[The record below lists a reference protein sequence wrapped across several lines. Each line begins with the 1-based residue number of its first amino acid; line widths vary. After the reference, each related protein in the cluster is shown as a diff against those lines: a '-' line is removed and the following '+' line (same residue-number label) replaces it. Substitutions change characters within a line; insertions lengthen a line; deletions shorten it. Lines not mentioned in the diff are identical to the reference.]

1 MLAILG
7 AGAYVGWN
15 IGANDT
21 ANCVGTSVG
30 CGLISFRNAVILV
43 SVFALLGSLL
53 QGQHVM
59 HTIGK
64 GIVKV
69 DLSYPAV
76 VTALICSGFF
86 VTLAT
91 FFRIPTSTSQAIVGG
106 VVGIGLALKA
116 EVNTPKLIAIA
127 ESWII
132 CPIMVMVLAFVL
144 MQAVNFILKKFESRS
159 LLMQHTMGRLAIL
172 SACYVAYSM
181 GANNAG
187 NAVGPIANLELMRPK
202 LLLLIG
208 GTAGSG
214 KSTLATELAS
224 CLDIF
229 RTQSTDMLR
238 EIMRAMLPERLL
250 PILHRSSFEAWRVLP
265 EISGPMDFEDKIAH
279 GYRGQTDLVSVLC
292 EAVVQRAVRES
303 VSMVLE
309 GVHIDATTV
318 NRLRESGDIIVVPIM
333 LAVLKQEVWRKRIQ
347 GRGRAANQR
356 RAQRYLK
363 SFETIWQLQSHLLSE
378 ADGED
383 ISIVVNDDRE
393 STIAEV
399 LRIIGDTLSAV
410 LEPTVK
416 KVFPAN
422 A

>member
-1 MLAILG
+1 MAKLFVIESEGTKVPFLRGILTRSLQDAGLGFEEAYDYASKVRDALSDEPEIPSWDLRRLVVEHLRKGGEEDVAQRYTSGVADAKTVKILGDEGQLDAFSVDLHSKSLEMCGIGAEDARYLSRMLGRHLAKRGRMKVSKSYLGRLTYRMLARETDG
-7 AGAYVGWN
+7 K
-15 IGANDT
+15 T
-21 ANCVGTSVG
+21 AQ
-30 CGLISFRNAVILV
+30 RYLV
-43 SVFALLGSLL
+43 WRQF
-53 QGQHVM
+53 
-59 HTIGK
+59 K
-64 GIVKV
+64 R
-69 DLSYPAV
+69 
-76 VTALICSGFF
+76 SG
-86 VTLAT
+86 
-91 FFRIPTSTSQAIVGG
+91 
-106 VVGIGLALKA
+106 
-116 EVNTPKLIAIA
+116 
-127 ESWII
+127 
-132 CPIMVMVLAFVL
+132 
-144 MQAVNFILKKFESRS
+144 
-159 LLMQHTMGRLAIL
+159 
-172 SACYVAYSM
+172 
-181 GANNAG
+181 
-187 NAVGPIANLELMRPK
+187 RP

-224 CLDIF
+224 RLDIF

-265 EISGPMDFEDKIAH
+265 ETSGPMDFEDKIAH

-318 NRLRESGDIIVVPIM
+318 KRLRESDDIIVVPVM
-333 LAVLKQEVWRKRIQ
+333 LAILKQEVWRKRIR